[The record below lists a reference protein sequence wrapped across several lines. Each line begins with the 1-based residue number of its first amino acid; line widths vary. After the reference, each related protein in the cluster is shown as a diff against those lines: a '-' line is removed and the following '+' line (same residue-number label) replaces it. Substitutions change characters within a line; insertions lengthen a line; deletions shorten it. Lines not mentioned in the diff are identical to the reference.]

1 MRFSFANGENK
12 RREAI
17 LPPAETA
24 FLSRATFSPLLRA
37 LFSRGSSRK
46 AWNFEQRTSC
56 AWSSCTWRYS
66 SSPQSSACS
75 VSSDFFRSEKSERVI
90 YNTAPRSCQG
100 AFARFRCFLWNSGF
114 GQRKMSGSGLGCR
127 EQLLLCS
134 PIRLHVG
141 CLLPLVPF
149 PVAANTH
156 WIFYRCVDKF
166 YFIAR

>member
-1 MRFSFANGENK
+1 MQTVKTKGGKQSC
-12 RREAI
+12 
-17 LPPAETA
+17 LPPKLR
-24 FLSRATFSPLLRA
+24 FCRARLFSPLLRA

-100 AFARFRCFLWNSGF
+100 AFARFRCFLRKTGNEENGSRVFAKKIEANERRAERQKCVMPGWNKSVKKERRDGT
-114 GQRKMSGSGLGCR
+114 
-127 EQLLLCS
+127 E
-134 PIRLHVG
+134 
-141 CLLPLVPF
+141 
-149 PVAANTH
+149 
-156 WIFYRCVDKF
+156 
-166 YFIAR
+166 

>member
-24 FLSRATFSPLLRA
+24 FLSRATFSPLLRV

-100 AFARFRCFLWNSGF
+100 AFARFRCFLRKTGSKENVSRVFAKKIEANERWAERQKCVMPGWNKSVK
-114 GQRKMSGSGLGCR
+114 KMRDGT
-127 EQLLLCS
+127 E
-134 PIRLHVG
+134 
-141 CLLPLVPF
+141 
-149 PVAANTH
+149 
-156 WIFYRCVDKF
+156 
-166 YFIAR
+166 

>member
-24 FLSRATFSPLLRA
+24 FLLRATFSPLLRA

-100 AFARFRCFLWNSGF
+100 AFARFRCFLRKTGSKENGSRVFKRRSKQTSGE
-114 GQRKMSGSGLGCR
+114 RKDRKCVKR
-127 EQLLLCS
+127 C
-134 PIRLHVG
+134 
-141 CLLPLVPF
+141 
-149 PVAANTH
+149 
-156 WIFYRCVDKF
+156 IFSVEN
-166 YFIAR
+166 